1 MSNCH
6 EILLSV
12 TFRRG
17 VSPRF
22 AERSASPRIS
32 DAPEEV
38 NCQPDTQLVR
48 CLVNHRKSTEVG
60 ISRSN
65 FGVVVGVAAQPP

>member
-1 MSNCH
+1 MTF
-6 EILLSV
+6 EQLSRNSSV
-12 TFRRG
+12 RPALRSGRR
-17 VSPRF
+17 SRP
-22 AERSASPRIS
+22 PRIS